1 MRYRIGE
8 DVQNLGEP
16 VVDGLVPFS
25 AVLGLLMGIG
35 FVVAGIRAKQIWLTF
50 WGAGLVISSVLYLG
64 ADILGFV

>member
-16 VVDGLVPFS
+16 VKDGLVNFS

-35 FVVAGIRAKQIWLTF
+35 FVVAGLRAKQAWLTF
-50 WGAGLVISSVLYLG
+50 WGTGLVIASILYLG

>member
-8 DVQNLGEP
+8 DIQNLGEP

-35 FVVAGIRAKQIWLTF
+35 FVVAGYRAKQIWLLF
-50 WGAGLVISSVLYLG
+50 WGTGLVIASLLYLV
-64 ADILGFV
+64 ADILGYI